1 MCEPATLMAASA
13 VMTLG
18 AAAYSGYQ
26 QNQAGKA
33 NQQIAENNATLARQ
47 DSAAAQA
54 SGDRESEQMLWRTRA
69 ALGQQRAAAAANGLD
84 IGFGTP
90 AEIMGETAMFGEA
103 QQQTI
108 RANAARQ
115 AWGFNSQATNYQ
127 NQGRQDRWAG
137 RTGAVGT
144 VLGGLGSAAGQ
155 WGTATA
161 ARRNARVGG

>member
-26 QNQAGKA
+26 QNKAGKA
-33 NQQIAENNATLARQ
+33 NQQIAENNARLAR
-47 DSAAAQA
+47 DDAAAAQA
-54 SGDRESEQMLWRTRA
+54 QGDRESEQALWRQRA
-69 ALGQQRAAAAANGLD
+69 MIGQQRAAAAANGLD

-90 AEIMGETAMFGEA
+90 AEIMGETAMFGEIE
-103 QQQTI
+103 QQAI

-127 NQGRQDRWAG
+127 NQGRQERWAG

-161 ARRNARVGG
+161 TRRNARTGG